1 MVQIVFK
8 DFLRKLLATDS
19 GMIPISYMPKIV
31 INLLGCYQA
40 TTRQSTLFEIPAK
53 FSFLRRL
60 R

>member
-31 INLLGCYQA
+31 INLLGC
-40 TTRQSTLFEIPAK
+40 
-53 FSFLRRL
+53 
-60 R
+60 